1 MKLVVKQCY
10 QTGQIQQLRTKKNKN
25 AKIEQ
30 FEGFYF
36 SYYKIELDIEELA
49 KWMIYSIGMSIL
61 FEIKYLVSFSSSN
74 FRLWLS

>member
-1 MKLVVKQCY
+1 MLPD
-10 QTGQIQQLRTKKNKN
+10 RTNSTIKDKNFFKN

-49 KWMIYSIGMSIL
+49 KWMIYSIDMSIL